1 MILQPTHRV
10 ERGRPIVQ
18 LFGRLDAG
26 PAFLV
31 EDDRF
36 QPYCFVLRDAESLLA
51 RERGLRIEPCGLR
64 DLRGREVLR
73 VETKLPGDVA
83 RLRERLGSAVAL
95 EADIRFPYRY
105 LIDLGIKSG
114 VAIEGETEA
123 WPNGVLCFRNPQLAP
138 ATVEPKLSF
147 LSLDLETTPDASEI
161 LSGALVG
168 DGVEEVHLV
177 AAHTVA
183 GAHAHRD
190 EAGLL
195 RALVARFVA
204 LDPDVLLG
212 WNVVDFDLRVLAARC
227 AALGVGCELGR
238 AAGPIGFQEDRGFTR
253 QSRAAIPGRMV
264 LDGIALVRD
273 ALKLS
278 DYRLE
283 TVAQAVLGRGKLLDR
298 DVPDAAQEIL
308 RLHRE
313 DPAALCAYNLEDAR
327 LVLEL
332 LEHEG
337 LLDLCIERSLLS
349 GMQLDRVGASI
360 ASFDLLYL
368 PELRRR
374 GFVAPSVDSER
385 ASAGVSGGALLDP
398 VPGFHR
404 SVAVF
409 DFKSLYPSLI
419 RTFDLDPLAHALAS
433 GVTDAGRGAPGP
445 LSHTAGRGAPGPLSH
460 KARRG
465 ADDVLEAPNGAR
477 FARSGGIL
485 PGVVE
490 RFWEARAAARER
502 GDPHAAQAI
511 KIMQNALFGVL
522 GATACRFFDADV
534 ANAITGFGQQTLR
547 WTRDAFAEQGV
558 RVLYGDTDSV
568 FVEVAGRDEVEP
580 LRQRA
585 EARIAQRI
593 GREYRV
599 ESRLELEF
607 DRYFDSFFLP
617 RLRGGRGAS
626 HKRYAGWED
635 GQLVVVGLEAVR
647 RDWPAVA
654 ARLQQGMLER
664 AFTDRPL
671 APFVREVAEQVL
683 AGECDAE
690 LVYAKRVRKASLDRY
705 TATTP
710 PHVQAARKLAD
721 QGVRVGPVVRY
732 VVTATG
738 PEPVVPG
745 RALPAAID
753 RRHYVDRVLAPIADA
768 ILIERG
774 ESFDAA
780 LGRAKPQQLPLL

>member
-1 MILQPTHRV
+1 MILQPTWRT
-10 ERGRPIVQ
+10 ERGRPVVQ
-18 LFGRLDAG
+18 LHGRLDAG
-26 PAFLV
+26 PPFLV

-36 QPYCFVLRDAESLLA
+36 APYCFVLRDAESKLR
-51 RERGLRIEPCGLR
+51 RERGVRIEPCGLR
-64 DLRGREVLR
+64 DLHGREVLR
-73 VETKLPGDVA
+73 VETAMPGDVA
-83 RLRERLGSAVAL
+83 RLRERLGADVAF

-105 LIDLGIKSG
+105 LIDLGIKGG
-114 VAIEGETEA
+114 VAIEGDPEERA
-123 WPNGVLCFRNPQLAP
+123 NGLLYFRNPALAP
-138 ATVEPKLSF
+138 ATVQPSLRF
-147 LSLDLETTPDASEI
+147 LSLDLETTPDASQI
-161 LSGALVG
+161 LAAALVG
-168 DGVEEVHLV
+168 ADVEEVHLV
-177 AAHTVA
+177 AAGTVP

-190 EAGLL
+190 ETGLL

-227 AALGVGCELGR
+227 EALGIAAELGR
-238 AAGPIGFQEDRGFTR
+238 APGAIRFQEDLGFTR
-253 QSRAAIPGRMV
+253 QTRAQIPGRMV
-264 LDGIALVRD
+264 LDGISLVRD
-273 ALKLS
+273 ALKLP

-298 DVPDAAQEIL
+298 DAPDAAQEIL

-313 DPAALCAYNLEDAR
+313 DPAALCAYNREDAR
-327 LVLEL
+327 LALAI

-337 LLDLCIERSLLS
+337 LLDLCVERSLLS

-374 GFVAPSVDSER
+374 GFVAPSVDASR
-385 ASAGVSGGALLDP
+385 ASAGVQGGALLAP

-404 SVAVF
+404 DVAVF
-409 DFKSLYPSLI
+409 DFKSLYPSLV
-419 RTFDLDPLAHALAS
+419 RTFDLDPLAHALA
-433 GVTDAGRGAPGP
+433 GFDRDGMADA
-445 LSHTAGRGAPGPLSH
+445 
-460 KARRG
+460 
-465 ADDVLEAPNGAR
+465 LEAPNGAR

-490 RFWEARAAARER
+490 RFWDARAAARER
-502 GDPHAAQAI
+502 GDAHGAQAI
-511 KIMQNALFGVL
+511 KIMLNALFGVL
-522 GATACRFFDADV
+522 GATACRFFDARV

-568 FVEVAGRDEVEP
+568 FVQVTGRAELEP
-580 LRQRA
+580 LRGRA
-585 EARIAQRI
+585 EARIADRI
-593 GREYRV
+593 ASVYRV

-607 DRYFDSFFLP
+607 DRYFDHFFLP

-635 GQLVVVGLEAVR
+635 GALVVAGLEAVR

-654 ARLQQGMLER
+654 ARLQEGMLER
-664 AFTDRPL
+664 IFTEQPVL
-671 APFVREVAEQVL
+671 PFVREVAEQVL
-683 AGECDAE
+683 AGTRDEE
-690 LVYAKRVRKASLDRY
+690 LVYGKRVRKASLDRY

-710 PHVQAARKLAD
+710 PHVQAARKLAE

-732 VVTATG
+732 VMTATG

-753 RRHYVDRVLAPIADA
+753 RRYYLDHVLRPIADA
-768 ILIERG
+768 ILIERD

-780 LGRAKPQQLPLL
+780 LGRAQPRQLELL

>member
-1 MILQPTHRV
+1 MILQPTFRV

-18 LFGRLDAG
+18 LYGRLDAG

-36 QPYCFVLRDAESLLA
+36 RPYCFVLRDAESRLA

-73 VETKLPGDVA
+73 VETTLPGDVA
-83 RLRERLGSAVAL
+83 RLRERLGSDVAF

-114 VAIEGETEA
+114 IAIEGEADEQ
-123 WPNGVLCFRNPQLAP
+123 PKGLLRFRNPALAP
-138 ATVEPKLSF
+138 ATVEPKLRF
-147 LSLDLETTPDASEI
+147 VSLDLETTPDASEI
-161 LSGALVG
+161 LSFALVG
-168 DGVEEVHLV
+168 DGASEVHLV
-177 AAHTVA
+177 STQAVS

-190 EAGLL
+190 EAGLV

-212 WNVVDFDLRVLAARC
+212 WNVVDFDLRVLAARG
-227 AALGVGCELGR
+227 AALGIATDLGR
-238 AAGPIGFQEDRGFTR
+238 APGAIAFHEDRGFTR
-253 QSRAAIPGRMV
+253 QARASIPGRMV
-264 LDGIALVRD
+264 IDGIALVRD

-283 TVAQAVLGRGKLLDR
+283 TVAQAVLGRGKLLDH
-298 DVPDAAQEIL
+298 DAPDAAQEIL

-313 DPAALCAYNLEDAR
+313 DPAALCAYNREDAQ
-327 LVLEL
+327 LVLEI

-374 GFVAPSVDSER
+374 GFVAPSVDSSR
-385 ASAGVSGGALLDP
+385 TSAGVSGGALLDP

-404 SVAVF
+404 NVAVF

-433 GVTDAGRGAPGP
+433 GAE
-445 LSHTAGRGAPGPLSH
+445 
-460 KARRG
+460 
-465 ADDVLEAPNGAR
+465 DVLEAPNGAR

-490 RFWEARAAARER
+490 RFWAARAAARER
-502 GDPHAAQAI
+502 NDPHAAQAI

-522 GATACRFFDADV
+522 GATACRFFDADI
-534 ANAITGFGQQTLR
+534 ANAITGFGQQTLH

-568 FVEVAGRDEVEP
+568 FVEVANRDEAEP

-585 EARIAQRI
+585 EARIARRI
-593 GREYRV
+593 ERAYRV
-599 ESRLELEF
+599 PSRLELEF
-607 DRYFDSFFLP
+607 ECYYDGFFMP

-626 HKRYAGWED
+626 HKRYAGWEAGREAPGPPGHED
-635 GQLVVVGLEAVR
+635 GRLVVVGLESVR
-647 RDWPAVA
+647 RDWPAIA

-664 AFTDRPL
+664 AFTDRPV

-683 AGECDAE
+683 AGACDTE
-690 LVYAKRVRKASLDRY
+690 LVFVKRVRKASLDRY

-710 PHVQAARKLAD
+710 PHVQAARKLVE
-721 QGVRVGPVVRY
+721 QGIRVGPVVRY
-732 VVTATG
+732 VITATG

-745 RALPAAID
+745 RAPPAAID
-753 RRHYVDRVLAPIADA
+753 RRYYVDRVLAPIADA
-768 ILIERG
+768 ILIERD

-780 LGRAKPQQLPLL
+780 LGRAKPQQLSLL

>member
-1 MILQPTHRV
+1 MILQPTYRM

-18 LFGRLDAG
+18 LYGRLMPRPSEHGEAIEEPA

-36 QPYCFVLRDAESLLA
+36 RPYCFVLRDAESRLA
-51 RERGLRIEPCGLR
+51 RERGLRIEACGLR

-73 VETKLPGDVA
+73 VETAAPAEIA
-83 RLRERLGSAVAL
+83 RLRERLGSDVAF

-114 VAIEGETEA
+114 IAIEGDAEELS
-123 WPNGVLCFRNPQLAP
+123 GGLLRFRNPALAP
-138 ATVEPKLSF
+138 ATVEPKLRF

-161 LSGALVG
+161 LSFALVG
-168 DGVEEVHLV
+168 DAGSEVHLV
-177 AAHTVA
+177 AENAVP

-195 RALVARFVA
+195 RALVKRFVA

-212 WNVVDFDLRVLAARC
+212 WNVVDFDLRVLAARG
-227 AALGVGCELGR
+227 AALGIATDLGR
-238 AAGPIGFQEDRGFTR
+238 APGAIAFHDDRGFAR
-253 QSRAAIPGRMV
+253 QARASIPGRMV
-264 LDGIALVRD
+264 IDGIALARD

-283 TVAQAVLGRGKLLDR
+283 TVAQAVLGRGKLLDH
-298 DVPDAAQEIL
+298 DAPDAAQEIL

-313 DPAALCAYNLEDAR
+313 DPAALCAYNREDAQ
-327 LVLEL
+327 LVLEI

-337 LLDLCIERSLLS
+337 LLDLCVERSLLS

-374 GFVAPSVDSER
+374 GFVAPSVDASR
-385 ASAGVSGGALLDP
+385 TSAGVSGGALLDP

-404 SVAVF
+404 NVAVF

-419 RTFDLDPLAHALAS
+419 RSFDLDPLAHALAAD
-433 GVTDAGRGAPGP
+433 GRDA
-445 LSHTAGRGAPGPLSH
+445 LQ
-460 KARRG
+460 
-465 ADDVLEAPNGAR
+465 APNGAR
-477 FARSGGIL
+477 FVRGGGIL

-490 RFWEARAAARER
+490 RFWKARAAARER

-522 GATACRFFDADV
+522 GATACRFFDAGV
-534 ANAITGFGQQTLR
+534 ANAITSFGQQTLR

-568 FVEVAGRDEVEP
+568 FVEVASREAAEP

-593 GREYRV
+593 AREYRV

-607 DRYFDSFFLP
+607 EKHFDGFFLP
-617 RLRGGRGAS
+617 RLRGGRGVS
-626 HKRYAGWED
+626 HKRYAGFEN
-635 GQLVVVGLEAVR
+635 GKVVVVGLESVR
-647 RDWPAVA
+647 RDWPAIA
-654 ARLQQGMLER
+654 ARLQRGMLER
-664 AFTDRPL
+664 AFTEQPV
-671 APFVREVAEQVL
+671 APFVRELVEQVL
-683 AGECDAE
+683 AGAFDDE

-710 PHVQAARKLAD
+710 PHVQAARKLAE

-732 VVTATG
+732 VITATG

-745 RALPAAID
+745 RAVPTAID

-768 ILIERG
+768 ILIEVG
-774 ESFDAA
+774 GSFDAV
-780 LGRAKPQQLPLL
+780 LGRAKPQQLSLL

>member
-1 MILQPTHRV
+1 
-10 ERGRPIVQ
+10 
-18 LFGRLDAG
+18 
-26 PAFLV
+26 
-31 EDDRF
+31 
-36 QPYCFVLRDAESLLA
+36 
-51 RERGLRIEPCGLR
+51 
-64 DLRGREVLR
+64 
-73 VETKLPGDVA
+73 
-83 RLRERLGSAVAL
+83 
-95 EADIRFPYRY
+95 
-105 LIDLGIKSG
+105 
-114 VAIEGETEA
+114 
-123 WPNGVLCFRNPQLAP
+123 
-138 ATVEPKLSF
+138 
-147 LSLDLETTPDASEI
+147 
-161 LSGALVG
+161 
-168 DGVEEVHLV
+168 VHLV
-177 AAHTVA
+177 AAHSVL

-195 RALVARFVA
+195 RALVTRFVA

-227 AALGVGCELGR
+227 AALGVASELGR
-238 AAGPIGFQEDRGFTR
+238 AAGPIGFQDDRGFTR
-253 QSRAAIPGRMV
+253 QSRATIPGRMV

-273 ALKLS
+273 ALKLP

-283 TVAQAVLGRGKLLDR
+283 TVAQAVLGRGKLLDH
-298 DVPDAAQEIL
+298 DAPDAAQEIL

-327 LVLEL
+327 LVLEI

-419 RTFDLDPLAHALAS
+419 RTFDLDPLAHALAT
-433 GVTDAGRGAPGP
+433 GRIDAGRG
-445 LSHTAGRGAPGPLSH
+445 S
-460 KARRG
+460 
-465 ADDVLEAPNGAR
+465 DDVLEAPNGAR

-502 GDPHAAQAI
+502 GDLHAAQAI

-568 FVEVAGRDEVEP
+568 FVEVADRGEVEP

-593 GREYRV
+593 AREYRV

-607 DRYFDSFFLP
+607 DRYFDHFFLP

-635 GQLVVVGLEAVR
+635 GKLVVVGLEAVR
-647 RDWPAVA
+647 RDWPVVA

-664 AFTDRPL
+664 AFTDRPV
-671 APFVREVAEQVL
+671 APFVREVAEQLL

-710 PHVQAARKLAD
+710 PHVQAARKLAE

-732 VVTATG
+732 VITATG

-745 RALPAAID
+745 RALPSAID

-780 LGRAKPQQLPLL
+780 LGRTKPQQLPLL

>member
-1 MILQPTHRV
+1 MILQPTYRV
-10 ERGRPIVQ
+10 ERGRPVVQ
-18 LFGRLDAG
+18 LYGRLIIERAMRSEPRGDAG

-36 QPYCFVLRDAESLLA
+36 RPYCFVLRDAESRLA
-51 RERGLRIEPCGLR
+51 RERGLRIEACGLR

-73 VETKLPGDVA
+73 VETTLPGDIA
-83 RLRERLGSAVAL
+83 RLRERLGSDIAF

-114 VAIEGETEA
+114 IAIEGDGEA
-123 WPNGVLCFRNPQLAP
+123 QPNGLLCFRNPVLAP
-138 ATVEPKLSF
+138 ATVQPVLRF

-161 LSGALVG
+161 LSFALVG
-168 DGVEEVHLV
+168 DGASEVHLV
-177 AAHTVA
+177 SATTVP

-190 EAGLL
+190 EAGLV
-195 RALVARFVA
+195 RALVTRLLA

-212 WNVVDFDLRVLAARC
+212 WNVVDFDLRVLAARG
-227 AALGVGCELGR
+227 AALGIATDLGR
-238 AAGPIGFQEDRGFTR
+238 AAGAIAFQEDRGFTR
-253 QSRAAIPGRMV
+253 QTRASIPGRMV
-264 LDGIALVRD
+264 IDAIALVRD
-273 ALKLS
+273 ALKLP

-283 TVAQAVLGRGKLLDR
+283 TVAQAVLGRGKLLDH
-298 DVPDAAQEIL
+298 DAPDAALEIL

-313 DPAALCAYNLEDAR
+313 DPAALCAYNREDAQ
-327 LVLEL
+327 LVLEI

-374 GFVAPSVDSER
+374 GFVAPSVDASR
-385 ASAGVSGGALLDP
+385 TSAGVSGGALLDP

-404 SVAVF
+404 NVAVF

-419 RTFDLDPLAHALAS
+419 RTFDLDPLAHAIARD
-433 GVTDAGRGAPGP
+433 GEDAI
-445 LSHTAGRGAPGPLSH
+445 
-460 KARRG
+460 
-465 ADDVLEAPNGAR
+465 EAPNGAR

-490 RFWEARAAARER
+490 RFWAARAAARER

-522 GATACRFFDADV
+522 GATACRFFDADI

-568 FVEVAGRDEVEP
+568 FVEIVSREEVEP

-593 GREYRV
+593 EREYRV

-607 DRYFDSFFLP
+607 DRYFDHFFLP

-626 HKRYAGWED
+626 HKRYAGSED
-635 GQLVVVGLEAVR
+635 GKLVVVGLEAVR
-647 RDWPAVA
+647 RDWPAIA

-664 AFTDRPL
+664 AFSDRPV
-671 APFVREVAEQVL
+671 APFVREIAEQVL
-683 AGECDAE
+683 AGACDAE
-690 LVYAKRVRKASLDRY
+690 LVFVKRVRKASLDRY

-710 PHVQAARKLAD
+710 PHVQAARKLAE
-721 QGVRVGPVVRY
+721 QGIRVGPVVRY

-753 RRHYVDRVLAPIADA
+753 RRYYVDRVLAPIADA
-768 ILIERG
+768 ILIERD
-774 ESFDAA
+774 ESFDAV
-780 LGRAKPQQLPLL
+780 LGRAKPQQLSLL

>member
-1 MILQPTHRV
+1 MILQPTWRT
-10 ERGRPIVQ
+10 EQGRPIVQ
-18 LFGRLDAG
+18 LYGRLDAG
-26 PAFLV
+26 PPFLV

-36 QPYCFVLRDAESLLA
+36 RPYCFVLRDAESKLR
-51 RERGLRIEPCGLR
+51 RERGVRIEPCGLL
-64 DLRGREVLR
+64 DLQGREVLR
-73 VETKLPGDVA
+73 VETTMPGDVA
-83 RLRERLGSAVAL
+83 RLRERLGPDVAF

-114 VAIEGETEA
+114 VAIEGDPEERA
-123 WPNGVLCFRNPQLAP
+123 NGLLVFHNPALSP
-138 ATVEPKLSF
+138 ATVQPSLRF

-161 LSGALVG
+161 LAAAFVG
-168 DGVEEVHLV
+168 SDVEEVHLV
-177 AAHTVA
+177 APGTIP
-183 GAHAHRD
+183 GAHAHLD
-190 EAGLL
+190 EKGLL
-195 RALVARFVA
+195 RALVSRIVA

-227 AALGVGCELGR
+227 EALGVAAELGR
-238 AAGPIGFQEDRGFTR
+238 MPGATRFQEDLGFTR
-253 QSRAAIPGRMV
+253 QTRAQIPGRMV

-273 ALKLS
+273 ALKLP

-298 DVPDAAQEIL
+298 DAPDAAQEIL

-313 DPAALCAYNLEDAR
+313 DPAALCAYNREDAR
-327 LVLEL
+327 LALAI

-374 GFVAPSVDSER
+374 GFVAPSVDSSR
-385 ASAGVSGGALLDP
+385 ASAGVQGGALLAP
-398 VPGFHR
+398 VTGFHR
-404 SVAVF
+404 NVAVF
-409 DFKSLYPSLI
+409 DFKSLYPSLV
-419 RTFDLDPLAHALAS
+419 RTFDLDPLAHALA
-433 GVTDAGRGAPGP
+433 GFDRDAM
-445 LSHTAGRGAPGPLSH
+445 
-460 KARRG
+460 
-465 ADDVLEAPNGAR
+465 ADALEAPNGAR

-485 PGVVE
+485 PGVVQ
-490 RFWEARAAARER
+490 RFWAARAAARER
-502 GDPHAAQAI
+502 GDVHGAQAI
-511 KIMQNALFGVL
+511 KIMLNALFGVL
-522 GATACRFFDADV
+522 GATACRFFDARV
-534 ANAITGFGQQTLR
+534 ANAITGFGQQILR

-558 RVLYGDTDSV
+558 QVLYGDTDSV
-568 FVEVAGRDEVEP
+568 FVQVRDRSELEP

-585 EARIAQRI
+585 EARIADRI
-593 GREYRV
+593 ASVYRV

-607 DRYFDSFFLP
+607 DRYFDHFFLP

-635 GQLVVVGLEAVR
+635 GALVVTGLEAVR

-654 ARLQQGMLER
+654 ARLQEGMLER
-664 AFTDRPL
+664 IFTEQPVL
-671 APFVREVAEQVL
+671 PFVRDVAEQVL
-683 AGECDAE
+683 AGERDDE
-690 LVYAKRVRKASLDRY
+690 LVYVKRVRKASLDRY

-710 PHVQAARKLAD
+710 RHVQAARKLAE

-732 VVTATG
+732 VLTATG
-738 PEPVVPG
+738 AEPVVPG

-753 RRHYVDRVLAPIADA
+753 RRYYLDHVLRPIADA
-768 ILIERG
+768 ILIERD

-780 LGRAKPQQLPLL
+780 LGRAQPRQLELL

>member
-1 MILQPTHRV
+1 MILQPTYRM

-18 LFGRLDAG
+18 LYGRLMPRPSEHGEAIEEPA

-36 QPYCFVLRDAESLLA
+36 RPYCFVLRDAESRLA
-51 RERGLRIEPCGLR
+51 RERGLRIEACGLR

-73 VETKLPGDVA
+73 VETAAPAEIA
-83 RLRERLGSAVAL
+83 RLRERLGSDVAF

-114 VAIEGETEA
+114 IAIEGDAEELS
-123 WPNGVLCFRNPQLAP
+123 GGLLRFRNPALAP
-138 ATVEPKLSF
+138 ATVEPKLRF

-161 LSGALVG
+161 LSFALVG
-168 DGVEEVHLV
+168 DAGSEVHLV
-177 AAHTVA
+177 AENAVP

-195 RALVARFVA
+195 RALVKRFVA

-212 WNVVDFDLRVLAARC
+212 WNVVDFDLRVLAARG
-227 AALGVGCELGR
+227 AALGIATDLGR
-238 AAGPIGFQEDRGFTR
+238 APGAIAFHDDRGFTR
-253 QSRAAIPGRMV
+253 QARASIPGRMV
-264 LDGIALVRD
+264 IDGIALARD

-283 TVAQAVLGRGKLLDR
+283 TVAQAVLGRGKLLDH
-298 DVPDAAQEIL
+298 DAPDAAQEIL

-313 DPAALCAYNLEDAR
+313 DPAALCAYNREDAQ
-327 LVLEL
+327 LVLEI

-337 LLDLCIERSLLS
+337 LLDLCVERSLLS

-374 GFVAPSVDSER
+374 GFVAPSVDASR
-385 ASAGVSGGALLDP
+385 TSAGVSGGALLDP

-404 SVAVF
+404 NVAVF

-419 RTFDLDPLAHALAS
+419 RSFDLDPLAHALAAD
-433 GVTDAGRGAPGP
+433 GRDA
-445 LSHTAGRGAPGPLSH
+445 LQ
-460 KARRG
+460 
-465 ADDVLEAPNGAR
+465 APNGAR
-477 FARSGGIL
+477 FVRGGGIL

-490 RFWEARAAARER
+490 RFWKARAAARER

-522 GATACRFFDADV
+522 GATACRFFDAGV
-534 ANAITGFGQQTLR
+534 ANAITSFGQQTLR

-568 FVEVAGRDEVEP
+568 FVEVASREAAEP

-593 GREYRV
+593 AREYRV

-607 DRYFDSFFLP
+607 EKHFDGFFLP
-617 RLRGGRGAS
+617 RLRGGRGVS
-626 HKRYAGWED
+626 HKRYAGFEN
-635 GQLVVVGLEAVR
+635 GKVVVVGLESVR
-647 RDWPAVA
+647 RDWPAIA
-654 ARLQQGMLER
+654 ARLQRGMLER
-664 AFTDRPL
+664 AFTEQPV
-671 APFVREVAEQVL
+671 APFVRELVEQVL
-683 AGECDAE
+683 AGAFDDE

-710 PHVQAARKLAD
+710 PHVQAARKLAE

-732 VVTATG
+732 VITATG

-745 RALPAAID
+745 RAVPTAID

-768 ILIERG
+768 ILIEVG
-774 ESFDAA
+774 GSFDAV
-780 LGRAKPQQLPLL
+780 LGRAKPQQLSLL

>member
-1 MILQPTHRV
+1 MILQPTFRV
-10 ERGRPIVQ
+10 ERGRPVVQ
-18 LFGRLDAG
+18 LYGRLDAG

-36 QPYCFVLRDAESLLA
+36 QPYCFVLRDAESRLPRA
-51 RERGLRIEPCGLR
+51 RGLRIEPCGLR

-73 VETKLPGDVA
+73 VETALPGDIA
-83 RLRERLGSAVAL
+83 RLRERLGPDVAF

-105 LIDLGIKSG
+105 LIDLGIKTG
-114 VAIEGETEA
+114 VAIEGEPEVQ
-123 WPNGVLCFRNPQLAP
+123 PNGLLCFRNPVLAP
-138 ATVEPKLSF
+138 AAVQPVLRF

-168 DGVEEVHLV
+168 EGASEVHLV
-177 AAHTVA
+177 APHAVP

-190 EAGLL
+190 EAGLV
-195 RALVARFVA
+195 RALVTRLVA

-212 WNVVDFDLRVLAARC
+212 WNVVDFDLRVLAARG
-227 AALGVGCELGR
+227 AALGIATDLGR
-238 AAGPIGFQEDRGFTR
+238 APGAIAFQEDRGFTR
-253 QSRAAIPGRMV
+253 QTRASIPGRMV
-264 LDGIALVRD
+264 IDGIAPVRD
-273 ALKLS
+273 ALKLP

-283 TVAQAVLGRGKLLDR
+283 TVAQAVLGRGKLLDH
-298 DVPDAAQEIL
+298 DAPDAALEIL

-313 DPAALCAYNLEDAR
+313 DPAALCAYNREDAQ
-327 LVLEL
+327 LVLEI

-374 GFVAPSVDSER
+374 GFVAPSVDSSR
-385 ASAGVSGGALLDP
+385 TSAGVSGGALLDP

-404 SVAVF
+404 NVAVF

-433 GVTDAGRGAPGP
+433 GEQ
-445 LSHTAGRGAPGPLSH
+445 
-460 KARRG
+460 
-465 ADDVLEAPNGAR
+465 DVLEAPNGAR

-490 RFWEARAAARER
+490 RFWAARAAARER
-502 GDPHAAQAI
+502 GDLHAAQAI

-568 FVEVAGRDEVEP
+568 FVEVASREEVEP

-593 GREYRV
+593 EREYRV

-607 DRYFDSFFLP
+607 DRYFDRFFLP

-635 GQLVVVGLEAVR
+635 EKLVVVGLEAVR

-664 AFTDRPL
+664 AFTDRPV

-683 AGECDAE
+683 AGACDTE
-690 LVYAKRVRKASLDRY
+690 LVFVKRVRKASLDRY

-710 PHVQAARKLAD
+710 PHVQAARKLAE
-721 QGVRVGPVVRY
+721 QGIRVGPVVRY
-732 VVTATG
+732 VITATG

-745 RALPAAID
+745 RALPAGID

-768 ILIERG
+768 ILIERD

-780 LGRAKPQQLPLL
+780 LGRAKPQQLSLL